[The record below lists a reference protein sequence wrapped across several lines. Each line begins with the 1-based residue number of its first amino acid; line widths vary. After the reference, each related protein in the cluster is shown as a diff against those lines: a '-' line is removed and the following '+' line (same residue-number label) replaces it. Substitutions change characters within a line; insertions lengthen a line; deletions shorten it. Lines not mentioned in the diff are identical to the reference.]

1 MDYFQWSSSGKS
13 GIGGV
18 IYGIRYF
25 PFRLAKCG
33 RSCPKVPAQ
42 NEYIPRYDEKSAISF
57 ESACNDE
64 PITWIKPNGL
74 SILVTD
80 RVLLSNV
87 SLDDLDK
94 NHFVRGKTVT
104 MNGQKFR
111 CRVFRYDYEDE
122 SSDEWANILSI
133 TGKDDSLWHWNKMY
147 FLEADKSLD
156 DIIYGAVRGCIS
168 PTFWTDYNFS
178 RREMDVGFR
187 PVLEPMGSSKTL
199 PKHKLDGMDF
209 QLTSLPGDSFCPI
222 LQPVCKNI
230 FMDIPAE
237 EVRMYTFVEGQ
248 RPIHVGE
255 SIKDPTRLTLTDRYF
270 GDEYLVPWVI
280 SNGIAV
286 ASRAF
291 PKSVL

>member
-1 MDYFQWSSSGKS
+1 MEYDVFHFGLLNVAGHAQ
-13 GIGGV
+13 
-18 IYGIRYF
+18 
-25 PFRLAKCG
+25 
-33 RSCPKVPAQ
+33 KVPAQ

-111 CRVFRYDYEDE
+111 CRVLRYDYEDE

-187 PVLEPMGSSKTL
+187 PVLEPMGSSKAL

-222 LQPVCKNI
+222 LQPVCKI
-230 FMDIPAE
+230 F
-237 EVRMYTFVEGQ
+237 YG
-248 RPIHVGE
+248 H
-255 SIKDPTRLTLTDRYF
+255 S
-270 GDEYLVPWVI
+270 
-280 SNGIAV
+280 
-286 ASRAF
+286 SRRSQNVYVCRRSAAYSCGGVNQG
-291 PKSVL
+291 PNQANLD

>member
-1 MDYFQWSSSGKS
+1 MEYDVFHFGLLNVAGHAQ
-13 GIGGV
+13 
-18 IYGIRYF
+18 
-25 PFRLAKCG
+25 
-33 RSCPKVPAQ
+33 KVPAQ

-111 CRVFRYDYEDE
+111 CRVLRYDYEDE

-168 PTFWTDYNFS
+168 PTFGPITIFPGEKWTLVS
-178 RREMDVGFR
+178 VPSLSLWA
-187 PVLEPMGSSKTL
+187 PVRLSLNTNWTAW
-199 PKHKLDGMDF
+199 
-209 QLTSLPGDSFCPI
+209 TS
-222 LQPVCKNI
+222 N
-230 FMDIPAE
+230 
-237 EVRMYTFVEGQ
+237 
-248 RPIHVGE
+248 
-255 SIKDPTRLTLTDRYF
+255 
-270 GDEYLVPWVI
+270 
-280 SNGIAV
+280 
-286 ASRAF
+286 
-291 PKSVL
+291 

>member
-1 MDYFQWSSSGKS
+1 MEYDIFHFGLLNVAGHAQ
-13 GIGGV
+13 
-18 IYGIRYF
+18 
-25 PFRLAKCG
+25 
-33 RSCPKVPAQ
+33 KVPAQ

-111 CRVFRYDYEDE
+111 CRVLRYDYEDE

-147 FLEADKSLD
+147 FWRQINPLMTLYMVRFADVFHLPFGPITIFPGEKWTLVSVPSLSLW
-156 DIIYGAVRGCIS
+156 APVRLS
-168 PTFWTDYNFS
+168 LNTNWTAW
-178 RREMDVGFR
+178 
-187 PVLEPMGSSKTL
+187 
-199 PKHKLDGMDF
+199 
-209 QLTSLPGDSFCPI
+209 TS
-222 LQPVCKNI
+222 N
-230 FMDIPAE
+230 
-237 EVRMYTFVEGQ
+237 
-248 RPIHVGE
+248 
-255 SIKDPTRLTLTDRYF
+255 
-270 GDEYLVPWVI
+270 
-280 SNGIAV
+280 
-286 ASRAF
+286 
-291 PKSVL
+291 

>member
-1 MDYFQWSSSGKS
+1 MEYDIFHFGLLNVAGHAQ
-13 GIGGV
+13 
-18 IYGIRYF
+18 
-25 PFRLAKCG
+25 
-33 RSCPKVPAQ
+33 KVPAQ

-104 MNGQKFR
+104 INGQKFR
-111 CRVFRYDYEDE
+111 CRVLRYDYEDE

-187 PVLEPMGSSKTL
+187 PVLEPMGSSKAL